1 MSNGM
6 ETYLDTNRN
15 TYKKSYTNTDT
26 CLMHVVWKIDRYN
39 SDLRS
44 HLLNYLERKS
54 AVTVKDKYGLAITQ
68 TKTIWRQNWNYDF
81 NNAK

>member
-26 CLMHVVWKIDRYN
+26 CLMHVVWKIYRYN

-68 TKTIWRQNWNYDF
+68 TKTT
-81 NNAK
+81 